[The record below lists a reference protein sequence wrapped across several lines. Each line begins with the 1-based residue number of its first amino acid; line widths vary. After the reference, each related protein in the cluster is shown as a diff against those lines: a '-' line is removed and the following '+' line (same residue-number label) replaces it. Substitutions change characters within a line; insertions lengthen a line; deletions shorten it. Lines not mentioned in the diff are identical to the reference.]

1 MQAGND
7 YGAGGEG
14 PQAGVSGDGKD
25 DMGAQ
30 REQFC
35 PRESG
40 LGLACADAEEGLQ
53 GVCEAVSGMA
63 GVCRR
68 GGRVKKCGQA
78 NGSGASDKLR
88 ADELQEHVFKRPQR
102 CPDRGQA
109 RFLKRSSSL
118 CPGPVFSPF
127 LPPVL

>member
-1 MQAGND
+1 MQAGKD
-7 YGAGGEG
+7 YGAGGER

-40 LGLACADAEEGLQ
+40 LGLACADAEEELQ
-53 GVCEAVSGMA
+53 GMCEAVSGTA

-68 GGRVKKCGQA
+68 GGRVKKCSPG
-78 NGSGASDKLR
+78 NGNGASDKLR
-88 ADELQEHVFKRPQR
+88 AGECQEHVFKRPHW
-102 CPDRGQA
+102 CPDRGQE

-118 CPGPVFSPF
+118 CPGPVFSSF
-127 LPPVL
+127 LPPAL